1 MTDPRPV
8 TIQDVARTVGV
19 AVSSV
24 SRAVSNHPDVSESMR
39 TRVLAV
45 VRELGYAPDPLAQSM
60 RSGSTRTVGFVVR
73 DFANAFFGDIIHG
86 VEETL
91 TEAGYTLFLTN
102 SGSDPETEVE
112 RINLLRQR
120 RVDALLLSS
129 VSDRAIA
136 TRRAVDG
143 FPRPVVLLDRDLGAA
158 AAGNVRLDHACG
170 VRAAADHLIG
180 LGHRRIAI
188 ITGSAD
194 ILPTVE
200 RLRGLKDAH
209 AAAEVPMNPELLV
222 TGAFS
227 SAFAQR
233 AATQLLAMP
242 RTRRPTALLTG
253 GLQSTIGVLE
263 ALSALRMSAGED
275 LSLVVC
281 DDVPWLRVLRPA
293 ISAVT
298 RDAVGMGR
306 AAGQLALEMIAG
318 ADPAIRTLPT
328 SYVARETTLPAP
340 RDAQRAAPARR

>member
-1 MTDPRPV
+1 MSDLRPV
-8 TIQDVARTVGV
+8 NIQDVARAAGV

-24 SRAVSNHPDVSESMR
+24 SRVLSNHPDVSKAMR
-39 TRVLAV
+39 SRILAV
-45 VRELGYAPDPLAQSM
+45 VEELSYVPDPVAQSM
-60 RSGSTRTVGFVVR
+60 RSGSTRTIGFVVR

-91 TEAGYTLFLTN
+91 TAAGYTLFVIN
-102 SGSDPETEVE
+102 SGGDPSTEVK
-112 RINLLRQR
+112 RIGLLRQR

-129 VSDRAIA
+129 VSDRSAD

-143 FPRPVVLLDRDLGAA
+143 FPRPVVLLDRDLGVR
-158 AAGNVRLDHACG
+158 AAGNVRLDHAHG
-170 VRAAADHLIG
+170 VRAAVDHLLG
-180 LGHRRIAI
+180 LGHKRIAM

-194 ILPTVE
+194 IRPTAE
-200 RLRGLKDAH
+200 RLRGLREAY
-209 AAAEVPMNPELLV
+209 AAAELPVREELLV

-227 SAFAQR
+227 SEFAQG
-233 AATQLLAMP
+233 AATQLLALSP
-242 RTRRPTALLTG
+242 TRRPTALLTG

-263 ALSALRMSAGED
+263 ALSALRVSAGED

-306 AAGQLALEMIAG
+306 AAGQLALDMIAG
-318 ADPAIRTLPT
+318 AAAETRTLST
-328 SYVARETTLPAP
+328 EYVPRETTLPAV
-340 RDAQRAAPARR
+340 RRRAASQRF